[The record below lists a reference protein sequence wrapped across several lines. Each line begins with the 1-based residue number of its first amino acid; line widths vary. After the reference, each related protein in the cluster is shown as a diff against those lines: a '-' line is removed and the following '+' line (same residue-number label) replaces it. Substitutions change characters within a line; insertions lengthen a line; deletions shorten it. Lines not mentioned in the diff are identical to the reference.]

1 MTESAAILQTLAL
14 ERFFGSIHALRGVS
28 FEVNSKELFGLIGP
42 DGAGKTTAIRILAG
56 LMAPSAGAVLVD
68 GRDPLRARRS
78 LSGMVGY
85 MPQQYSLYGDLSVDE
100 NLYFFGQLFSL
111 SADDYAARRER
122 LLRIT
127 RLNRFTDRRA
137 DALSGGMYKKLALA
151 CALLHRPQILLLDE
165 PTNGVDPV
173 SRRELW
179 DLLYEFVSEGMAI
192 VLSTP
197 YMDEAARC
205 QRVGLIHHGRL
216 VLQGQPG
223 ALLEQFGREYVTFLV
238 EGASRTSV
246 EHELSGDARVIAL
259 TPAGARIRVVS
270 VKGDEAGLRERLLPA
285 GGRLVAVRPEFEDLF
300 LAHTRTTPAGVSN
313 G

>member
-1 MTESAAILQTLAL
+1 
-14 ERFFGSIHALRGVS
+14 
-28 FEVNSKELFGLIGP
+28 
-42 DGAGKTTAIRILAG
+42 
-56 LMAPSAGAVLVD
+56 
-68 GRDPLRARRS
+68 
-78 LSGMVGY
+78 
-85 MPQQYSLYGDLSVDE
+85 
-100 NLYFFGQLFSL
+100 
-111 SADDYAARRER
+111 
-122 LLRIT
+122 
-127 RLNRFTDRRA
+127 
-137 DALSGGMYKKLALA
+137 
-151 CALLHRPQILLLDE
+151 
-165 PTNGVDPV
+165 VDPV

-223 ALLEQFGREYVTFLV
+223 ALLEQFEREYVTFLV
-238 EGASRTSV
+238 EGASRASV

-270 VKGDEAGLRERLLPA
+270 VKGTETGLQEKLMPV